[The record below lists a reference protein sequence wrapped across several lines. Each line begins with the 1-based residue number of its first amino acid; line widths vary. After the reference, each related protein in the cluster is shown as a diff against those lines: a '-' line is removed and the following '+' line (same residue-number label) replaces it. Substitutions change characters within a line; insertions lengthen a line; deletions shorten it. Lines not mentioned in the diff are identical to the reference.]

1 MPGDGPLSGIRVLDF
16 GRFIAGPYCGML
28 LADMGADVIRV
39 DRRDGSEDRYI
50 APLTADGHGA
60 HFLSINRNKRSLT
73 LDPSKPGAADV
84 ITRLVSTADVVIA
97 NLPAPVLRKM
107 HLDYESLI
115 AVKPDIIL
123 AQISTFGPDGPYAS
137 RTGFDVVA
145 QAMSGAMNVTGF
157 PGAPIR
163 ETVPFEDYGTALHAA
178 FGVMVALYHRST
190 TGRGQI
196 VDGSLLATAITF
208 MQPLLAERRVLKR
221 ERPQI
226 GNAGFYSAPADA
238 YQATDGWIV
247 VQTIGD
253 SMFAK
258 WAQLMG
264 REDLIADPHFADDAA
279 RQCQR
284 ETITDIMNAWMQG
297 RTCADALAE
306 LERARIPAGPVL
318 GLDDV
323 LDDPQVKARR
333 LLHAIDFPGVES
345 VPIANTPVRL
355 SVTPGSIRHRAPLPG
370 EHTDAILGE
379 LGYTPDAIQQFRAA
393 DVV

>member
-1 MPGDGPLSGIRVLDF
+1 
-16 GRFIAGPYCGML
+16 
-28 LADMGADVIRV
+28 MGADVIRV
-39 DRRDGSEDRYI
+39 DRREGSEDRYI

-73 LDPSKPGAADV
+73 LDPSKPGASDIIA
-84 ITRLVSTADVVIA
+84 RLVSTADVVIA

-107 HLDYESLI
+107 RLDYESLI

-123 AQISTFGPDGPYAS
+123 ARVSTFGPDGPYAS

-145 QAMSGAMNVTGF
+145 QAMSGAMSVTGF

-208 MQPLLAERRVLKR
+208 MQPLLAERSVLKC
-221 ERPQI
+221 ERSQI

-258 WAQLMG
+258 WAQLME
-264 REDLIADPHFADDAA
+264 REDLIADPLFADDAA

-284 ETITDIMNAWMQG
+284 DTITDIMNAWMQG
-297 RTCADALAE
+297 RTRADALAE

-323 LDDPQVKARR
+323 LEDPQVKAGR
-333 LLHAIDFPGVES
+333 LLHAIDFPGVQS

-355 SVTPGSIRHRAPLPG
+355 SATPGSIRHRAPLPG
-370 EHTDAILGE
+370 EHTDAVLGE
-379 LGYTPDAIQQFRAA
+379 LGYTPDAVQQLRAA